1 MAAVRR
7 EADALVVSLRAK
19 GVNQALADALLTIF
33 ERGSR
38 GGFHPSELLHD
49 TLKLLCQRRTP
60 PPLSSIK
67 LPLRTKAEFVAALEH
82 GSLDTA
88 LRSGVVALDKLRRAG
103 TLDACSQAEAIGAE
117 AELLACSVNA
127 TPPPSP
133 SSQSCSETRRSLG
146 RLRARL
152 RLLRTRLQRRSASP
166 AP

>member
-1 MAAVRR
+1 MAEADVAAVRR

-82 GSLDTA
+82 SSLDTA

-103 TLDACSQAEAIGAE
+103 TLDACSQAEVIGAE
-117 AELLACSVNA
+117 AELLACS
-127 TPPPSP
+127 
-133 SSQSCSETRRSLG
+133 LG
-146 RLRARL
+146 QCNL
-152 RLLRTRLQRRSASP
+152 S
-166 AP
+166 